1 MATGAHSRTLR
12 TPVAPVRPSSDR
24 PSRESSLTTRRVAAL
39 ENVHQLVEPPTP
51 TCRRP
56 AAAACR
62 ARPSRFHRRTGD
74 GGLTDYP
81 RSRDR
86 DRRHAAQRI
95 AAIGGAGPARLP
107 RRLAGR
113 RARRAVRPK
122 PSACRSSRLARAGAP
137 SRTRAGPRPRAW
149 PSDTLTG
156 GRARSTP
163 GSTSRPTTASASPGR
178 SPRPPSSGTGSALP
192 PPAAVAAVAW
202 QPHRPPSGPVAVVC
216 VRLDAGVPCRRFRTG
231 LEASSA
237 AALRAAASLGRR
249 RERP

>member
-1 MATGAHSRTLR
+1 MPRIGRRLDADEKPYSCLVAEVLR
-12 TPVAPVRPSSDR
+12 WVHK
-24 PSRESSLTTRRVAAL
+24 RRNADGSAAD
-39 ENVHQLVEPPTP
+39 
-51 TCRRP
+51 
-56 AAAACR
+56 
-62 ARPSRFHRRTGD
+62 HRRR

-86 DRRHAAQRI
+86 DRRHAAQHI

-178 SPRPPSSGTGSALP
+178 SPRPPSSGTGSAPP

-231 LEASSA
+231 LEASTA